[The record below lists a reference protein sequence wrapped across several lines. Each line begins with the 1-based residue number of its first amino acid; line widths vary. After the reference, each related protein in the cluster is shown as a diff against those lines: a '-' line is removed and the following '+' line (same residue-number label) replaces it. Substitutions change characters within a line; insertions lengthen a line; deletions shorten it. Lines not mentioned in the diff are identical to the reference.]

1 MHNRLD
7 KRQSAT
13 RGMSLSPSPS
23 RTSSSEAE
31 AVEVEAGGEADD
43 EPASDIKTADQ
54 RRARECADDIAAAV
68 KVTTPSDAINVLT
81 KAIPDWWPEQGRTLL
96 VSKLQSPRLK
106 FFPTRIP
113 CLTLH
118 PTSTQL
124 NDALW
129 AFTVDEVMRVPP
141 SRASC
146 NLYKADMIVEV
157 SGVDWLICGFVLPH
171 ATSSDKVHLLQDL
184 TKLPATVDWIAVLF
198 NARAG
203 GEVTAEVP

>member
-1 MHNRLD
+1 M
-7 KRQSAT
+7 
-13 RGMSLSPSPS
+13 
-23 RTSSSEAE
+23 
-31 AVEVEAGGEADD
+31 
-43 EPASDIKTADQ
+43 
-54 RRARECADDIAAAV
+54 
-68 KVTTPSDAINVLT
+68 
-81 KAIPDWWPEQGRTLL
+81 
-96 VSKLQSPRLK
+96 
-106 FFPTRIP
+106 
-113 CLTLH
+113 
-118 PTSTQL
+118 STQL

-129 AFTVDEVMRVPP
+129 AFVCDEVMRVPP

-171 ATSSDKVHLLQDL
+171 ATSSDKLHLLQDL